1 MSRHGIESTASD
13 KPPGVHTSDSAYN
26 GAFRSPDDS
35 VVEERQNRRMTG
47 LSDAE
52 LSHQV
57 SMAIHLEPP
66 PVVVRPPK
74 IKNDGFSHHAFSW
87 LSWSRNEQKDR
98 SRCARSTRHSY
109 SYEETFRFL
118 GLTISKAITYKTSE
132 NGIDT
137 ARATTRLGWR
147 GTETTWLDDKV
158 PKARQRLQ
166 KYSRSEPLDPSTGA
180 PSQETGATVTDI
192 ERQKSPK
199 DSGRPRT
206 IPSGAHPWLH
216 DYYYVVV
223 GFMGDESV
231 PKETLRRVVHTEGLF
246 QEIRKAH
253 RHLRNPFRRALS
265 LKEVSGFGIYEC
277 DSSKGYHREVDLD
290 KETHRALAELWR
302 NFSGNKLDYE
312 GRWLM
317 WIHQHFNN
325 GSKNPEMGRLTLEFK
340 LRWSVYKVVFW
351 GVVPIL
357 LSLAVGFWYMF
368 SDHGEVDGVAVA
380 EAAWV
385 IATYIIT
392 TSALLLALL
401 AVITQLGNI

>member
-1 MSRHGIESTASD
+1 MSRLDVESNASNE
-13 KPPGVHTSDSAYN
+13 PAGVSTGNSAYK
-26 GAFRSPDDS
+26 GSFPSAHDSLVEKSPD
-35 VVEERQNRRMTG
+35 RRMTE

-57 SMAIHLEPP
+57 SKVIHLEPP

-98 SRCARSTRHSY
+98 SRCARSTHHSY
-109 SYEETFRFL
+109 SVEKTFQFL
-118 GLTISKAITYKTSE
+118 GFTISKAITFKTSE
-132 NGIDT
+132 SGIDT

-147 GTETTWLDDKV
+147 GNETTWSDDKL
-158 PKARQRLQ
+158 PKARQRLKQ
-166 KYSRSEPLDPSTGA
+166 YSRREPFDPPIVATQENGA
-180 PSQETGATVTDI
+180 SGTDI

-199 DSGRPRT
+199 DSGQPRT

-265 LKEVSGFGIYEC
+265 LKEVSGFAIYEC
-277 DSSKGYHREVDLD
+277 DSSKGYHREVELD

-368 SDHGEVDGVAVA
+368 SDHGEVDDVAVA

-385 IATYIIT
+385 ISTYIIT

>member
-1 MSRHGIESTASD
+1 MSRLDIESTASNE
-13 KPPGVHTSDSAYN
+13 PAGVSTGNSAYK
-26 GAFRSPDDS
+26 GSFPSAHDSLVEKSP
-35 VVEERQNRRMTG
+35 NRRMTE
-47 LSDAE
+47 LSDAQ

-57 SMAIHLEPP
+57 SKVIHLEPP

-98 SRCARSTRHSY
+98 SRCARSTHHSY
-109 SYEETFRFL
+109 SVEKTFQFL
-118 GLTISKAITYKTSE
+118 GFTISKAITYKTSE
-132 NGIDT
+132 SGIDT

-147 GTETTWLDDKV
+147 GNETTWSDDKL
-158 PKARQRLQ
+158 PKARQRLKQ
-166 KYSRSEPLDPSTGA
+166 YSRREPFDPSIAATQENGA
-180 PSQETGATVTDI
+180 SGPDI
-192 ERQKSPK
+192 ERQKPPK
-199 DSGRPRT
+199 DSGQPRT

-231 PKETLRRVVHTEGLF
+231 PKETLRRNP
-246 QEIRKAH
+246 QSAKA
-253 RHLRNPFRRALS
+253 LEKSVSKSVIAQ
-265 LKEVSGFGIYEC
+265 EVSGFGIYEC
-277 DSSKGYHREVDLD
+277 DSSKGYHREVELD

-368 SDHGEVDGVAVA
+368 SDHGEVDDVAVA

-385 IATYIIT
+385 ISTYIIT

>member
-1 MSRHGIESTASD
+1 MSRLDIESTASNE
-13 KPPGVHTSDSAYN
+13 PAGVSTGNSAYKGSFPSAHN
-26 GAFRSPDDS
+26 SLVEKSP
-35 VVEERQNRRMTG
+35 NRRMTE
-47 LSDAE
+47 LSDAQ

-57 SMAIHLEPP
+57 SKVIHLEPP

-98 SRCARSTRHSY
+98 SRCARSTHHSY
-109 SYEETFRFL
+109 SVEKTFQFL
-118 GLTISKAITYKTSE
+118 GFTISKAITYKTSE
-132 NGIDT
+132 SGIDT

-147 GTETTWLDDKV
+147 GNETTWSDDKL
-158 PKARQRLQ
+158 PKARQRLKQ
-166 KYSRSEPLDPSTGA
+166 YSRREPFDPSIAATQENGA
-180 PSQETGATVTDI
+180 SGPDI
-192 ERQKSPK
+192 ERQKPPK
-199 DSGRPRT
+199 DSGQPRT

-231 PKETLRRVVHTEGLF
+231 PKETLRRV
-246 QEIRKAH
+246 
-253 RHLRNPFRRALS
+253 
-265 LKEVSGFGIYEC
+265 EVSGFGIYEC
-277 DSSKGYHREVDLD
+277 DSSKGYHREVELD

-340 LRWSVYKVVFW
+340 LVWSVYKVVFW

-368 SDHGEVDGVAVA
+368 SDHGEVDDVAVA

-385 IATYIIT
+385 ISTYIIT

>member
-1 MSRHGIESTASD
+1 MSRLDIESTASNE
-13 KPPGVHTSDSAYN
+13 PAGVSTGNSAYKGSFPSAHN
-26 GAFRSPDDS
+26 SLVEKSP
-35 VVEERQNRRMTG
+35 NRRMTE
-47 LSDAE
+47 LSDAQ

-57 SMAIHLEPP
+57 SKVIHLEPP

-98 SRCARSTRHSY
+98 SRCARSTHHSY
-109 SYEETFRFL
+109 SVEKTFQFL
-118 GLTISKAITYKTSE
+118 GFTISKAITYKTSE
-132 NGIDT
+132 SGIDT

-147 GTETTWLDDKV
+147 GNETTWSDDKL
-158 PKARQRLQ
+158 PKARQRLKQ
-166 KYSRSEPLDPSTGA
+166 YSRREPFDPSIAATQENGA
-180 PSQETGATVTDI
+180 SGPDI
-192 ERQKSPK
+192 ERQKPPK
-199 DSGRPRT
+199 DSGQPRT

-246 QEIRKAH
+246 QEIRKAQ

-277 DSSKGYHREVDLD
+277 DSSKGYHREVELD

-357 LSLAVGFWYMF
+357 LTLAVGFWYMF
-368 SDHGEVDGVAVA
+368 SDHGEVDDVAVA

-385 IATYIIT
+385 ISTYIIT
-392 TSALLLALL
+392 TSACE
-401 AVITQLGNI
+401 

>member
-1 MSRHGIESTASD
+1 MFRLNIESTASNE
-13 KPPGVHTSDSAYN
+13 PAGVSTGNSAYKGGFPSGN
-26 GAFRSPDDS
+26 DSLVEKSP
-35 VVEERQNRRMTG
+35 NRRMTE

-57 SMAIHLEPP
+57 SQVIHLEPP

-74 IKNDGFSHHAFSW
+74 IKHDGFSHHAFSW

-98 SRCARSTRHSY
+98 SRCARSTHHSY
-109 SYEETFRFL
+109 SVEKTFQFL
-118 GLTISKAITYKTSE
+118 GFTMSKAITYKTSE
-132 NGIDT
+132 SGIDT
-137 ARATTRLGWR
+137 ARATTRLRWR
-147 GTETTWLDDKV
+147 GNETTWSDDKL
-158 PKARQRLQ
+158 PKARQRLKQ
-166 KYSRSEPLDPSTGA
+166 YSRREPFDPSIAATQENGA
-180 PSQETGATVTDI
+180 SGTDI
-192 ERQKSPK
+192 ERQKPPK
-199 DSGRPRT
+199 DSGQPRT

-277 DSSKGYHREVDLD
+277 DSSKGYHREVELD
-290 KETHRALAELWR
+290 KETHRALAEFWR

-368 SDHGEVDGVAVA
+368 SDHGEVDDVAVA

-385 IATYIIT
+385 ISTYIIT

>member
-1 MSRHGIESTASD
+1 MSRLDIESTASNE
-13 KPPGVHTSDSAYN
+13 PAGVSTGNSAYK
-26 GAFRSPDDS
+26 GSFPSAHDSLVEKSP
-35 VVEERQNRRMTG
+35 NRRMTE
-47 LSDAE
+47 LSDAQ

-57 SMAIHLEPP
+57 SKVIHLEPP

-98 SRCARSTRHSY
+98 SRCARSTHHSY
-109 SYEETFRFL
+109 SVEKTFQFL
-118 GLTISKAITYKTSE
+118 GFTISKAITYKTSE
-132 NGIDT
+132 SGIDT

-147 GTETTWLDDKV
+147 GNETTWSDDKL
-158 PKARQRLQ
+158 PKARQRLKQ
-166 KYSRSEPLDPSTGA
+166 YSRREPFDPSIAATQENGA
-180 PSQETGATVTDI
+180 SGPDI
-192 ERQKSPK
+192 ERQKPPK
-199 DSGRPRT
+199 DSGQPRT

-231 PKETLRRVVHTEGLF
+231 PKETLRRNP
-246 QEIRKAH
+246 QSAKA
-253 RHLRNPFRRALS
+253 FEKSVSKSVIAQ
-265 LKEVSGFGIYEC
+265 EVSGFGIYEC
-277 DSSKGYHREVDLD
+277 DSSKGYHREVELD

-368 SDHGEVDGVAVA
+368 SDHGEVDDVAVA

-385 IATYIIT
+385 ISTYIIT

>member
-1 MSRHGIESTASD
+1 MSRLDIESTASNE
-13 KPPGVHTSDSAYN
+13 PAGVSTGNSAYK
-26 GAFRSPDDS
+26 GSFPSAHDSLVEKSP
-35 VVEERQNRRMTG
+35 NRGMTE

-57 SMAIHLEPP
+57 SKVIHLEPP

-98 SRCARSTRHSY
+98 SRCARSTHHSY
-109 SYEETFRFL
+109 SVEKTFQFL
-118 GLTISKAITYKTSE
+118 GFTISKAITYKTSE
-132 NGIDT
+132 SGIDT

-147 GTETTWLDDKV
+147 GNETTWSDDKL
-158 PKARQRLQ
+158 PKARQRLKQ
-166 KYSRSEPLDPSTGA
+166 YSRREPFDPSIAATQENGA
-180 PSQETGATVTDI
+180 SGPDI
-192 ERQKSPK
+192 ERQKPPK
-199 DSGRPRT
+199 DSGQPRT

-216 DYYYVVV
+216 DYSYVVV

-246 QEIRKAH
+246 QEIRKAQ

-277 DSSKGYHREVDLD
+277 DSSKGYHREVELD

-368 SDHGEVDGVAVA
+368 SDHGEVDDVAVA

-385 IATYIIT
+385 ISTYIIT
-392 TSALLLALL
+392 TSACE
-401 AVITQLGNI
+401 

>member
-1 MSRHGIESTASD
+1 MSRLDIESTASNE
-13 KPPGVHTSDSAYN
+13 PAGVSTGNSAYKGSFPSAHN
-26 GAFRSPDDS
+26 SLVEKSP
-35 VVEERQNRRMTG
+35 NRRMTE
-47 LSDAE
+47 LSDAQ

-57 SMAIHLEPP
+57 SKVIHLEPP

-98 SRCARSTRHSY
+98 SRCARSTHHSY
-109 SYEETFRFL
+109 SVEKTFQFL
-118 GLTISKAITYKTSE
+118 GFTISKAITYKTSE
-132 NGIDT
+132 SGIDT

-147 GTETTWLDDKV
+147 GNETTWSDDKL
-158 PKARQRLQ
+158 PKARQRLKQ
-166 KYSRSEPLDPSTGA
+166 YSRREPFDPSIAATQENGA
-180 PSQETGATVTDI
+180 SGPDI
-192 ERQKSPK
+192 ERQKPPK
-199 DSGRPRT
+199 DSGQPRT

-246 QEIRKAH
+246 QEIRKAQ

-277 DSSKGYHREVDLD
+277 DSSKGYHREVELD

-368 SDHGEVDGVAVA
+368 SDHGEVDDVAVA

-385 IATYIIT
+385 ISTYIIT
-392 TSALLLALL
+392 TSACE
-401 AVITQLGNI
+401 